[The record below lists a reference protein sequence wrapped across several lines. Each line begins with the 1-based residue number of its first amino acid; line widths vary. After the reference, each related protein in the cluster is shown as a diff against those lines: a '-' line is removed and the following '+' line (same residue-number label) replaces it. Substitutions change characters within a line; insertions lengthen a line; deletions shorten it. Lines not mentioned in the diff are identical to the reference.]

1 MIDLVS
7 NSGTSDTMAGLQVN
21 GSAVVGFTLGTFDLF
36 HRGHVHH
43 LTEVAAR
50 SDKMIVGLHTDNF
63 VRTST
68 TCFPHITTSF
78 RKYSE

>member
-63 VRTST
+63 VRALPMFST
-68 TCFPHITTSF
+68 YHHFMN
-78 RKYSE
+78 